1 MHNKRETLHILQ
13 IFIWQEGGGGGA
25 AFSMGEGVGSVSSL
39 KTRAEDKKRKDSD
52 DGSTVRD
59 SFCRARNIVRVVFR
73 GNKRDLRWGCEKL
86 VFVVLFRVGAEVK
99 LTHR

>member
-1 MHNKRETLHILQ
+1 MG
-13 IFIWQEGGGGGA
+13 EGGGG
-25 AFSMGEGVGSVSSL
+25 SVSSS
-39 KTRAEDKKRKDSD
+39 KTEDKKRKDSD